1 MSLGNCPSCG
11 VSFKG
16 APIPDE
22 YFIHDKTT
30 AAHQWSVE
38 WSTKRNDFRT
48 KNGEPWCSCLPY
60 GDLPE
65 DERFYSTIMGI
76 ELAYDH
82 PKHYDGVSYWQCQSC
97 GFTWDRWTGEAVDP
111 STLVA

>member
-1 MSLGNCPSCG
+1 MSLGNCASCG

-16 APIPDE
+16 APIDPKHFVWPDS
-22 YFIHDKTT
+22 HNVDK
-30 AAHQWSVE
+30 
-38 WSTKRNDFRT
+38 
-48 KNGEPWCSCLPY
+48 WCIEAQGRWGSCVCLPY

-65 DERFYSTIMGI
+65 DERFYSTLMGI